1 MSADFD
7 RFLKSNFFGDGF
19 SAAHDGP
26 DIHLLKAL
34 RGDELAKAEVLLI
47 KALPD
52 SRAVIG
58 LGEIRSQKAAEPI
71 RKLIR
76 DPRVSTEA
84 AVALFLIA
92 RDTSGADSIINT
104 LKDQR
109 NPWSK
114 RLDAAVA
121 LRHFKSEKVANA
133 LLDALNDPE
142 KLVRYHASTSLLILY
157 GQMEPNDI
165 TTTPEISIRMMR
177 DGERAAAAGVLRK
190 LVRDGKLDG
199 G

>member
-1 MSADFD
+1 MSDNFD

-19 SAAHDGP
+19 SAMHDGLN
-26 DIHLLKAL
+26 IRVLTAL
-34 RGDELAKAEVLLI
+34 QGDELAKAEALLL

-52 SRAVIG
+52 ARAITG
-58 LGEIRSQKAAEPI
+58 LGAIRSQKAAEPI

-92 RDTSGADSIINT
+92 RDTSGADSLINT

-109 NPWSK
+109 NNWSN
-114 RLDAAVA
+114 RMAAAIA
-121 LRHFKSEKVANA
+121 LRHFKLEKVANA

-142 KLVRYHASTSLLILY
+142 KLVRYHVSTSLLTLY
-157 GQMEPNDI
+157 GQMEENDI

-190 LVRDGKLDG
+190 LVRDGKIEG
-199 G
+199 S

>member
-1 MSADFD
+1 MSEDFD
-7 RFLKSNFFGDGF
+7 HFLKSNFFGDGF
-19 SAAHDGP
+19 SAVHDGL
-26 DIHLLKAL
+26 DLRLLKAL
-34 RGDELAKAEVLLI
+34 RGDELAKAENLLL

-52 SRAVIG
+52 GRAIIG

-71 RKLIR
+71 RRLLR
-76 DPRVSTEA
+76 DQRVATEA
-84 AVALFLIA
+84 AVALFQIT
-92 RDTSGADSIINT
+92 RDTSGADSIINM

-121 LRHFKSEKVANA
+121 LRHFRSEKVANA

-157 GQMEPNDI
+157 GQMESNDI

-190 LVRDGKLDG
+190 LVREGKLNA
-199 G
+199 